1 MEDLPVAEYQ
11 PDQEGNP
18 TDTLLSY
25 YVYSFEETTLPPGYE
40 VEITADQQAFT
51 VTIVNSH
58 APSLPDT
65 GGRGDAL
72 FTAVGVGIILL
83 AMAASMARRKK
94 KATPR

>member
-1 MEDLPVAEYQ
+1 MAEYE

-18 TDTLLSY
+18 TDTLLYY
-25 YVYSFEETTLPPGYE
+25 YVYSFEETTVPPGYE

-72 FTAVGVGIILL
+72 FTAVGGGVILL
-83 AMAASMARRKK
+83 AMAASMAHRKK
-94 KATPR
+94 KVTPR